1 MTDQAPNCPPPNK
14 PEAVDANQETK
25 VQVSNEANQYVAP
38 IIESNY
44 KQLNLQNPP
53 QAVTIT
59 NEVFSS
65 QHFILDGTV
74 LVVPP
79 DTKLLTEEEIKKSQK
94 KEKENFPNKTDC
106 CYDKIFLC
114 LIGEVGVITCAILG
128 IYISA
133 YIHIV
138 TGAFAIVYVVDFFVS
153 ATFKFFRNKKL
164 AKDVL
169 LNIEHLKQSF
179 PRIIWNIQCYHF
191 ETHSYSNGDHTETRT
206 ERVDT
211 HFAKHELKIKDAV
224 DKTELTEIINH
235 LKLLQMCRLYFGK
248 EYSFDTPLSQS
259 YYDSLK
265 KYFIT
270 FNKRDT
276 CFDFWEQYTIDGFE
290 PRLVA
295 HNGDK
300 IGRVYSIPF
309 YIFMTLFGLGWLLRL
324 LFYKN
329 TFCGEVKIKK
339 VINLT

>member
-1 MTDQAPNCPPPNK
+1 MTDQPPNNSSPNK
-14 PEAVDANQETK
+14 LEGAQANEETK
-25 VQVSNEANQYVAP
+25 VQMPNEGNQYVAP

-44 KQLNLQNPP
+44 KQLTVQNAQ
-53 QAVTIT
+53 QAVTIS

-65 QHFILDGTV
+65 QHFMLDGAV
-74 LVVPP
+74 LAVPP
-79 DTKLLTEEEIKKSQK
+79 ETKLLTEEEIKKAQK

-114 LIGEVGVITCAILG
+114 LIGEVGVIAFTIIG
-128 IYISA
+128 VYISA

-153 ATFKFFRNKKL
+153 ATFRFFRNKKL
-164 AKDVL
+164 SKDVL

-191 ETHSYSNGDHTETRT
+191 ETVSYSNGDHTETRT
-206 ERVDT
+206 ERVNT
-211 HFAKHELKIKDAV
+211 HFAKHELKIKGAV
-224 DKTELTEIINH
+224 DNTEFTDIINH
-235 LKLLQMCRLYFGK
+235 LKLLQMCRLYFNK
-248 EYSFDTPLSQS
+248 EYSFDTPLSQN

-265 KYFIT
+265 KYFIS
-270 FNKRDT
+270 FNKRDV

-309 YIFMTLFGLGWLLRL
+309 YIFMTLIGFGWLLRL

-329 TFCGEVKIKK
+329 TFCGEVKVKK
-339 VINLT
+339 VITI